1 MKERIQSPVPMWG
14 QPPRLSSRAQRG
26 LLVTAA
32 VLIFAMATA
41 HAAAQDFKVP
51 PSIEHLSATAKE
63 TVEVTMDGPMLRWAS
78 KFLSAEDPDEAR
90 TAKMVS
96 SLKSIYVRSYEFD
109 HEGGYSHADIEEL
122 RSQMQRPDWNK
133 IVGVRSQ
140 NNGENV
146 DVFVKLENDKMAGI
160 VVISAEPRELTF
172 VHIDGPIEIDQLAD
186 LGGQF
191 GVPKLDT
198 KNVSKPIAK
207 IEKGGRK

>member
-1 MKERIQSPVPMWG
+1 
-14 QPPRLSSRAQRG
+14 
-26 LLVTAA
+26 
-32 VLIFAMATA
+32 
-41 HAAAQDFKVP
+41 
-51 PSIEHLSATAKE
+51 
-63 TVEVTMDGPMLRWAS
+63 MDGPMLRWAS
-78 KFLSAEDPDEAR
+78 KFLSSEDPDEAR